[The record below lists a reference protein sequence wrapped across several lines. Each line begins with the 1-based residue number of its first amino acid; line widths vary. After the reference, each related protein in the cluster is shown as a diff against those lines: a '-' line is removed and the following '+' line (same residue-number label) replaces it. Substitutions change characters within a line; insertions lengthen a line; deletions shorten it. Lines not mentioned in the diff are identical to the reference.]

1 MVLLRWGSFKISQPP
16 TNMRT
21 KRPHNWSRSSFSRV
35 VKRCHVW
42 DRAFRTRVEHALP
55 ETGFE
60 SLDESLLSSTR
71 VLPCRISLFLSLS
84 FSFSSSTAYI
94 PSSLLPL
101 TQSYTVRVQAG
112 ASSVK
117 GTQPAGNGRKVLA
130 HYIKKLKEGGYPEKA
145 ADKQFADYTDRELDA
160 LFDLTIDEYDKMVE
174 DSFNEIGT
182 FTLSNDDVKDVIQDA
197 LKASEGGEKASPL
210 GIKADYGGA
219 QDVLLMLGLA
229 FERVSSKMSSGGAKG
244 ADGTKY
250 LFMTDA
256 QLSKFDKDCDALV
269 TDIESHFANA
279 MKPIDDKIDHWEKEF
294 KVWETDPVK
303 YTDMLGEIPEGLD
316 QEAFLKSFPGYTDY
330 ADTWNNDN

>member
-1 MVLLRWGSFKISQPP
+1 MHVLWLTNLSF
-16 TNMRT
+16 
-21 KRPHNWSRSSFSRV
+21 F
-35 VKRCHVW
+35 
-42 DRAFRTRVEHALP
+42 
-55 ETGFE
+55 
-60 SLDESLLSSTR
+60 
-71 VLPCRISLFLSLS
+71 SLFLNA
-84 FSFSSSTAYI
+84 TTHI
-94 PSSLLPL
+94 PPSLLPL
-101 TQSYTVRVQAG
+101 PHIATVRVQAG

-117 GTQPAGNGRKVLA
+117 GTQPVGNGRKVLA
-130 HYIKKLKEGGYPEKA
+130 HYIKKLKEGGYPDKA
-145 ADKQFADYTDRELDA
+145 ADKQFSDYTDRELDA

-174 DSFNEIGT
+174 KSFNEIGT
-182 FTLSNDDVKDVIQDA
+182 FALSNDDVKDVIQDA

-210 GIKADYGGA
+210 GIEADYGGA

-229 FERVSSKMSSGGAKG
+229 FERVSSKLSSGGAKG

-279 MKPIDDKIDHWEKEF
+279 MNPIDEKIDHWEKEF

-316 QEAFLKSFPGYTDY
+316 QESFLKSFPGYADY